1 MLVPKGNTLLSPTSA
16 LSNMLPRHRS
26 MTFQGSHQKWH
37 RPAAIRTKISWWK
50 PTTWQL
56 HLHLVEDLD
65 LRFPTRF
72 LQLPPRCKEKGDLKG
87 TKAKCSK
94 KPLLNLFKWH
104 RDGCFQ
110 KEKHIQNKED
120 LRWMGYSRTQSVN
133 IGEATIWKHFNPKS
147 GLVGHNVG
155 MLRAIETL
163 KQGKKSWTHATSS
176 TNHLEKFHSQF
187 RV

>member
-110 KEKHIQNKED
+110 KEKTYTKQGRFE
-120 LRWMGYSRTQSVN
+120 VN
-133 IGEATIWKHFNPKS
+133 GVFENPKCEHWRS
-147 GLVGHNVG
+147 HH
-155 MLRAIETL
+155 L
-163 KQGKKSWTHATSS
+163 KAFQSQVWSCWAQCRDAQGDRNTQTRKEIMNTCNLINKSSRKVS
-176 TNHLEKFHSQF
+176 
-187 RV
+187 